1 MGKKGVNCALQSFI
15 SRSEKDTADFAR
27 EFAKT
32 LRPGDIVAFFGGL
45 GAGKTT
51 FTRYMCE
58 ALDCRDDVSS
68 PTFALVHCYRAKFP
82 IYHFDMYR
90 INGFDNLYS
99 TGFFDYLD
107 AGGVLVIEWSENE
120 LEFLP
125 KDMIRVD
132 IKRISDNEREIT
144 VKRGEEE

>member
-1 MGKKGVNCALQSFI
+1 MEEYITHSRDETVALG
-15 SRSEKDTADFAR
+15 RRLAAELA
-27 EFAKT
+27 
-32 LRPGDIVAFFGGL
+32 PGSLIAFTGGL

-107 AGGVLVIEWSENE
+107 AGGVLVIEWSENV

>member
-1 MGKKGVNCALQSFI
+1 MQSFV
-15 SRSEKDTADFAR
+15 SHSEAETADFAR

-32 LRPGDIVAFFGGL
+32 LKPGDVVAFSGGL

-68 PTFALVHCYRAKFP
+68 PTFALVH
-82 IYHFDMYR
+82 HFDMYR
-90 INGFDNLYS
+90 ISGFDNLYS

-107 AGGVLVIEWSENE
+107 AGGVLVIEWSENV

-144 VKRGEEE
+144 VKRGEKK

>member
-1 MGKKGVNCALQSFI
+1 MEHRIHIATL
-15 SRSEKDTADFAR
+15 ADINRAAELFLK
-27 EFAKT
+27 EIGNNN
-32 LRPGDIVAFFGGL
+32 LWAFYGSM

-107 AGGVLVIEWSENE
+107 AGGVLVIEWSENV

>member
-1 MGKKGVNCALQSFI
+1 MEHRIHIATL
-15 SRSEKDTADFAR
+15 ADINRAAELFLK
-27 EFAKT
+27 EI
-32 LRPGDIVAFFGGL
+32 GDNNLWAFYGSM

-107 AGGVLVIEWSENE
+107 AGGVLVIEWSENV

>member
-1 MGKKGVNCALQSFI
+1 MGKTGVNCALQSFV
-15 SRSEKDTADFAR
+15 SHSEEETANFAR
-27 EFAKT
+27 NFAKT
-32 LRPGDIVAFFGGL
+32 LRAGDVVAFSGGL

-58 ALDCRDDVSS
+58 ALECRDDVSS

-90 INGFDNLYS
+90 ISGFDDLYS

-107 AGGVLVIEWSENE
+107 AGGVLVIEWSENVI
-120 LEFLP
+120 EFLP
-125 KDMIRVD
+125 KDMIKVD
-132 IKRISDNEREIT
+132 IKRLGDNEREIT
-144 VKRGEEE
+144 VKRGEEK